1 MRSIWFVLA
10 GIATACKGF
19 VDSPP
24 GTGSGGSGSG
34 NEQPDAAPVN
44 AIDAAVV
51 ADAPAAFTCRNQVPL
66 AQLSSGHHNAGL
78 DCMDGCHNHGFT
90 LAGTLYT
97 SSAGTTI
104 IAGGTITISDA
115 AGHTFDVVSQRN
127 GNFYTSTAVTF
138 PVTVIAS
145 ECPATATMT
154 ESIAS
159 GSGGCNRTGC
169 HTTGGQGRIH
179 LP

>member
-1 MRSIWFVLA
+1 M
-10 GIATACKGF
+10 GIAT
-19 VDSPP
+19 PP
-24 GTGSGGSGSG
+24 GGSGIPGVDAPQGTGDPGGSGSG
-34 NEQPDAAPVN
+34 GGLGGSGSGSGSGVGSNGCLNGTTAANVGN
-44 AIDAAVV
+44 
-51 ADAPAAFTCRNQVPL
+51 
-66 AQLSSGHHNAGL
+66 GHHNAGT

-104 IAGGTITISDA
+104 IAGGTITIRDA

-145 ECPATATMT
+145 ECPAAATMT